1 MTINGMIIIFSI
13 IVITAIF
20 IIDRFYRVKIDK
32 LLILEKEKSIE
43 LKHNLEIS
51 SIESKIIETKKFISE
66 LERVKLSDDY
76 YKELLRE
83 TKSKLFVLE
92 NRLTH
97 LKSK

>member
-20 IIDRFYRVKIDK
+20 IIDRIYQAKIDK